1 MFLLR
6 TDNIA
11 GNCPRRGMT
20 RGAWVV
26 DGDGIA
32 CKDAKRKYFK
42 NRRGNKEQ
50 GERFVSVRKDW

>member
-42 NRRGNKEQ
+42 NR
-50 GERFVSVRKDW
+50 